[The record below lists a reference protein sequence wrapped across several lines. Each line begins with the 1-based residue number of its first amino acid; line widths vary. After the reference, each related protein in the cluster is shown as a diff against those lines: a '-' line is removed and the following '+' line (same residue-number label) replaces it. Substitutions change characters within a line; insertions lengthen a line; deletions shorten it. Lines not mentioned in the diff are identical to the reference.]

1 MNQEKTGKF
10 IATLRKEKKLTQEQL
25 AEKLGVSS
33 KSLSRW
39 ENGRC
44 MPDFSLLDAICKELE
59 ISVSELLNGRR
70 MNKEDMKGLK
80 ETIRNLTEYYA
91 KKKKTSR
98 KQVFGYIKL
107 GIVGIDML
115 TSIICLIC
123 NYVIDKQFDWSL
135 IVIASLLFSWVLL
148 IPILNQKEQPVKK
161 CLAVL
166 SIAIVPYLFVLSKI
180 IGEELI
186 FKMGAIIS
194 IVSLL
199 AIWGSYSAFV
209 RFKNRKLF
217 ATGITFLIVIP
228 LTFAINSIGVYF
240 MQTPIRDW
248 ISDLV
253 NILFS
258 LGLAIL
264 FFYIDRIK
272 NRYKENEID

>member
-107 GIVGIDML
+107 GIVGIVML

-161 CLAVL
+161 CLAAL
-166 SIAIVPYLFVLSKI
+166 SIAIVPYLFALYKI

-272 NRYKENEID
+272 KRSKENEID